1 MGGLLYK
8 DFVAVKGK
16 RLVWSFVILTVIF
29 CALRMAF
36 PGTSDIPFFMVEDNA
51 GETVNMLDFFF
62 GMMEGSFLIGVIS
75 MINNMQGNILAYD
88 GKSRI
93 HGYLF
98 SMPFQRKGYV
108 ASKYLFIAIAIYVGF
123 SCYCI
128 WHVISVAFMRPGRFA
143 DVSQILMA
151 FALPLMC
158 LLLCVSAV
166 EMPMYFLL
174 GKAKSTMIRVCFW
187 MLVAFFAIGYLLFGD
202 MKVLSSWDF
211 GVLIRW
217 LEAHNFELVLL
228 SVLSPMISLGLYY
241 VSYRITVHCYE
252 RKEEFD
258 ED

>member
-1 MGGLLYK
+1 
-8 DFVAVKGK
+8 
-16 RLVWSFVILTVIF
+16 
-29 CALRMAF
+29 
-36 PGTSDIPFFMVEDNA
+36 
-51 GETVNMLDFFF
+51 
-62 GMMEGSFLIGVIS
+62 
-75 MINNMQGNILAYD
+75 
-88 GKSRI
+88 
-93 HGYLF
+93 
-98 SMPFQRKGYV
+98 
-108 ASKYLFIAIAIYVGF
+108 
-123 SCYCI
+123 
-128 WHVISVAFMRPGRFA
+128 
-143 DVSQILMA
+143 
-151 FALPLMC
+151 
-158 LLLCVSAV
+158 
-166 EMPMYFLL
+166 MYFLL